1 MPIGIEVNDAS
12 GSRVFDTGNRLY
24 RVLTVRTAGSGGSF
38 THPDVST
45 RAEVIVSVQ
54 STSPDL
60 RPPVPTVSGNTVS
73 WNFAGSG
80 GGAND
85 TNATL
90 QIMVF

>member
-1 MPIGIEVNDAS
+1 MAMGFEVNDAS
-12 GSRVFDTGNRLY
+12 GRRVFDTGDRLY

-38 THPDVST
+38 THPDVSA
-45 RAEVIVSVQ
+45 RSEVIVSVQ
-54 STSPDL
+54 STSAEL

-80 GGAND
+80 GGSND